1 MEIDQ
6 IRAIRTNPSMRLK
19 SSPYLRDSFMDE
31 FGNEVKVVVRNY
43 QAQGIM
49 NMLQVP
55 RMILSDDTGLG
66 KAQPTDAKVMTP
78 TGWRKMGELRVGDRV
93 AGSDG
98 SSIRVTGVFPQG
110 MKPVYRVIMTDGS
123 STECCDEHLWTVRS
137 GNTRRSGDGW
147 RTLSLREIMEG
158 GLLRQRNSTGRK
170 WSIPTV
176 RPVEFRERDLPV
188 DPYLLGVLLGDGSMP
203 SHIRICNGDPKLFDL
218 IESRLPPGYRLGKY
232 GPDGYSRPI
241 LMAEGTK
248 SGIRS
253 PLKSAL
259 KELDLIGKNWENKFI
274 PREYLHASVRQRTD
288 LLCGLMDTDGYV
300 SKDGMVTQF
309 YSSNFGLVKDFVEL
323 VQSLGGIAKVAEK
336 VPVLRGKSKAKRG
349 RLAYT
354 VTISLPNQIVPYKL
368 PRKVARWRPRIK
380 YHPTRYID
388 RVEPAG
394 SKECVCIRVDASD
407 SLYVTDDYIVTHNT
421 LQTLCTIGYVW
432 MMEPEYVP
440 VVITR
445 KSSLYQWDDEIRKFM
460 QNMSAVVVDGE
471 PFERDATYRDFFE
484 GHDPAKKRLLIMT
497 YDTYLKD
504 FGESVVR
511 DRSKKAPK
519 DVRDKLAAARKVAKE
534 KAAAYEPLKAEF
546 RARFDQRND
555 VVKSYLV
562 ERMKPSD
569 EDAEMPAS
577 PSDWSADDEALVLR
591 VSAARAALSKAKLD
605 VDAAKDLV
613 EPPVVAAGVKHHV
626 TGLTKAHPSV
636 KLMLVMDEG
645 HVVKNYQGKLHEAV
659 AETAKLCERVI
670 IMTATPVQNR
680 LMEFFSL
687 FRIVVPKL
695 FPKVTH
701 FQNNY
706 CIMKMQRIGG
716 GRQVPIV
723 VGHSKDQ
730 MERFV
735 RDIEPFYLSRRKY
748 EVAKELPE
756 LITREVVCVLSPE
769 QQDLYE
775 MAELEAEEA
784 QAEADPDKP
793 DTSAMR
799 CMTLIQQA
807 SDAPQLVADED
818 GKPFEGESSKMEAL
832 VEILQGAPEMKVLVF
847 SRFKKMVD
855 LVDARL
861 KKERIRY
868 TRVTGDEGAKERVDN
883 VKSYQDP
890 KSGVNVMLIT
900 TAGTESL
907 NLQATEHIVLIDSP
921 WSWGVYAQLI
931 GRGVRIGSRNLT
943 VLVTHLIARLSG
955 GKETIDDHV
964 VKTLRGKRKLADA
977 VAGEAIKGGLEFSE
991 EDMVREVMGLV
1002 RGAKRSGKVEGVR
1015 EAVRVRVQSAGAAKR
1030 KAKRAAAAENVLS
1043 AIEPASPKKGESD
1056 LGVYVSMDD
1065 I

>member
-6 IRAIRTNPSMRLK
+6 IRAIRTNQSMRLK
-19 SSPYLRDSFMDE
+19 PSPYLRESFVDE
-31 FGNEVKVVVRNY
+31 FGSEVKVSVRNY

-49 NMLQVP
+49 NLLQVP

-66 KAQPTDAKVMTP
+66 K
-78 TGWRKMGELRVGDRV
+78 
-93 AGSDG
+93 
-98 SSIRVTGVFPQG
+98 
-110 MKPVYRVIMTDGS
+110 
-123 STECCDEHLWTVRS
+123 
-137 GNTRRSGDGW
+137 
-147 RTLSLREIMEG
+147 
-158 GLLRQRNSTGRK
+158 
-170 WSIPTV
+170 
-176 RPVEFRERDLPV
+176 
-188 DPYLLGVLLGDGSMP
+188 
-203 SHIRICNGDPKLFDL
+203 
-218 IESRLPPGYRLGKY
+218 
-232 GPDGYSRPI
+232 
-241 LMAEGTK
+241 
-248 SGIRS
+248 
-253 PLKSAL
+253 
-259 KELDLIGKNWENKFI
+259 
-274 PREYLHASVRQRTD
+274 
-288 LLCGLMDTDGYV
+288 
-300 SKDGMVTQF
+300 
-309 YSSNFGLVKDFVEL
+309 
-323 VQSLGGIAKVAEK
+323 
-336 VPVLRGKSKAKRG
+336 
-349 RLAYT
+349 
-354 VTISLPNQIVPYKL
+354 
-368 PRKVARWRPRIK
+368 
-380 YHPTRYID
+380 
-388 RVEPAG
+388 
-394 SKECVCIRVDASD
+394 
-407 SLYVTDDYIVTHNT
+407 T
-421 LQTLCTIGYVW
+421 LQTLCMIGYVW

-440 VVITR
+440 IVITR

-471 PFERDATYRDFFE
+471 PFERDAVYRDFFE
-484 GHDPAKKRLLIMT
+484 RHDPGVKRLLVMT

-504 FGESVVR
+504 FAESVVR
-511 DRSKKAPK
+511 DRSKRPPK
-519 DVRDKLAAARKVAKE
+519 DLRDRLAAAKKVVKE
-534 KAAAYEPLKAEF
+534 KLEAYEPLKPAF
-546 RARFDQRND
+546 GARFDQRND
-555 VVKSYLV
+555 IVKTYLI

-569 EDAEMPAS
+569 EDAQMPTP
-577 PSDWSADDEALVLR
+577 PSDWSVEDEAMVLR
-591 VSAARAALSKAKLD
+591 VTAARAAWQAAKLD
-605 VDAAKDLV
+605 VEAAKDLV
-613 EPPVVAAGVKHHV
+613 EPPVVARGVKHYV
-626 TGLTKAHPSV
+626 TGLLKDHPSA

-659 AETAKLCERVI
+659 AETARLCERVV

-687 FRIVVPKL
+687 FRIVVPRL

-701 FQNNY
+701 FQNDY
-706 CIMKMQRIGG
+706 CIMKMQKIGK

-735 RDIEPFYLSRRKY
+735 KAIEPFYLSRRKY

-756 LITREVVCVLSPE
+756 LITREVVCPLSPE

-807 SDAPQLVADED
+807 SNAPQLIADED
-818 GKPFEGESSKMEAL
+818 GNPFEGESSKLEAL

-847 SRFKKMVD
+847 SRFKKMID

-861 KKERIRY
+861 KKEKISY
-868 TRVTGDEGAKERVDN
+868 TRVTGDEGAKERIAN

-931 GRGVRIGSRNLT
+931 GRGIRIGSRNLT
-943 VLVTHLIARLSG
+943 VLVTHLIARLAG

-964 VKTLRGKRKLADA
+964 VKILRGKRKLADA

-991 EDMVREVMGLV
+991 DDMVREVMDLV
-1002 RGAKRSGKVEGVR
+1002 RGAKKAGRAEGVR
-1015 EAVRVRVQSAGAAKR
+1015 DAVRTRVQSAGAAKR
-1030 KAKRAAAAENVLS
+1030 RAKRAREAETVLS
-1043 AIEPASPKKGESD
+1043 ALEPPKPAKRESD
-1056 LGVYVSMDD
+1056 LGVYVDMSD